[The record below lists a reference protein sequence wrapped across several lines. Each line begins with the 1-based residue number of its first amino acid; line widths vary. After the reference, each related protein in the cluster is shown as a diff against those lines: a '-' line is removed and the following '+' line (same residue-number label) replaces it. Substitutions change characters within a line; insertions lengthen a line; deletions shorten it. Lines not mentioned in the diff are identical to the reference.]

1 MAGINTLLK
10 QIYINSSAPYRDV
23 GGTNEDFII
32 TENGRHFGPPLAPKR
47 VKLGCA
53 AIPYTWYNVTS
64 SNNKFSVTDA
74 GGTFA
79 ITIPVGHYD
88 GPGLSS
94 TISTQLNASGTPLTY
109 TVLLSPT
116 TYKLTISATG
126 NFSLNFSVANS
137 ADLLMGFVTNTITPA
152 AATVTAPN
160 MIGLLADSQIF
171 ICTDLISG
179 ADNGLITWTPAPAA
193 ASNRHILAAVTVNG
207 TFGSVLT
214 SCGSD
219 NVPFFD
225 MRQSP
230 YVAAAISRTEP
241 PPPRQ
246 MRFWLEL
253 PSGLPVSLNGSSWSM
268 TLIFDFGSEINI

>member
-10 QIYINSSAPYRDV
+10 QIYINSSAPYRDI
-23 GGTNEDFII
+23 GGTDEDFTV

-47 VKLGCA
+47 VKLGSA
-53 AIPYTWYNVTS
+53 SIPYTWYNVTA

-74 GGTFA
+74 STFN

-94 TISTQLNASGTPLTY
+94 TVSSRLNASGTLLTY

-126 NFSLNFSVANS
+126 NFSLNFNVADS
-137 ADLLMGFVTNTITPA
+137 ADTLLGFIANTVTPS

-160 MIGLLADSQIF
+160 IIGVLADNEIF

-179 ADNGLITWTPAPAA
+179 ADNGLIPWTPASAA
-193 ASNRHILAAVTVNG
+193 SSNRHILATVPISG
-207 TFGSVLT
+207 IFGSVIT
-214 SCGSD
+214 CYGGD

-230 YVAAAISRTEP
+230 YVAAAISRVEP
-241 PPPRQ
+241 PPLRQ
-246 MRFWLEL
+246 MRFWLEF
-253 PSGLPVSLNGSSWSM
+253 PSGLPISLNGSHWSM
-268 TLIFDFGSEINI
+268 SLIFDFGSEINI

>member
-10 QIYINSSAPYRDV
+10 QIYINSSAPYRDI
-23 GGTNEDFII
+23 GGTDENFTV
-32 TENGRHFGPPLAPKR
+32 TESGRHFGPPLAPKR

-53 AIPYTWYNVTS
+53 AIPYTWYNVTA
-64 SNNKFSVTDA
+64 SNNKFSVTDG
-74 GGTFA
+74 GGTYN

-94 TISTQLNASGTPLTY
+94 TVSAQLNASGTPLAY

-116 TYKLTISATG
+116 SYKLTISATG
-126 NFSLNFSVANS
+126 NFSLNFNVANS
-137 ADLLMGFVTNTITPA
+137 ADLLLGFTANVVTPVA
-152 AATVTAPN
+152 ASVAAPN
-160 MIGLLADSQIF
+160 MIGLLADSEIF

-179 ADNGLITWTPAPAA
+179 ADNGLIPWTPASAA
-193 ASNRHILAAVTVNG
+193 SSNRHILASVTVNG
-207 TFGSVLT
+207 AFGSVLT
-214 SCGSD
+214 SCGGD

-230 YVAAAISRTEP
+230 YVAAAISRVEP
-241 PPPRQ
+241 APLRQ
-246 MRFWLEL
+246 MRFWLEF
-253 PSGLPVSLNGSSWSM
+253 PSGLPVSLNGSHWSM